1 VGYGNRA
8 LATSRP
14 RLRVHCETLSG
25 GSYSSAMSDR
35 WAEWLRNRRDG
46 GSVEQRRAAL
56 EFLGPIRDQILD
68 SAEVGAGDVLLDVGC
83 GDGLVGLG
91 ALDRGAQVIFSDI
104 SQACLDDCRAIAH
117 DAAEY
122 WLASAVNLG
131 EVQADVVTTR
141 SVLIYVADKPR
152 AFAEFFRVLRPGGRL
167 SIFEPINRFGLE
179 ERRATYGFRD
189 LAGVEDLFSRVVAEV
204 DRAEE
209 GAGGL
214 DAMIDF
220 DERDLVRFAE
230 DAGFENIR
238 LTLNAE
244 VTNEAKWRSSDWD
257 VFLDS
262 SPNPLSPTFREAMR
276 AALQPDEQ
284 ARLAAVIR
292 PQVEAGRGTTRLAK
306 AFLTARRPMD

>member
-1 VGYGNRA
+1 
-8 LATSRP
+8 
-14 RLRVHCETLSG
+14 
-25 GSYSSAMSDR
+25 
-35 WAEWLRNRRDG
+35 
-46 GSVEQRRAAL
+46 
-56 EFLGPIRDQILD
+56 
-68 SAEVGAGDVLLDVGC
+68 VGAGDVLLDVGC

-104 SQACLDDCRAIAH
+104 SQACLDDCRAIAG

-122 WLASAVNLG
+122 RLASAVNLG
-131 EVQADVVTTR
+131 DVQADVVTTR

-179 ERRATYGFRD
+179 ERRATYGFRN
-189 LAGVEDLFSRVVAEV
+189 LAGVEDLFARVVAEV

-220 DERDLVRFAE
+220 DERDLLRFAE
-230 DAGFENIR
+230 EAGFEDIR
-238 LTLNAE
+238 LTLHAE
-244 VTNEAKWRSSDWD
+244 ITNEAKWRSANWD

-276 AALQPDEQ
+276 AAFQPDED
-284 ARLAAVIR
+284 ARLTAVIR
-292 PQVEAGRGTTRLAK
+292 PQVEAGKGTTRFAK
-306 AFLTARRPMD
+306 AFLAAHNPMD